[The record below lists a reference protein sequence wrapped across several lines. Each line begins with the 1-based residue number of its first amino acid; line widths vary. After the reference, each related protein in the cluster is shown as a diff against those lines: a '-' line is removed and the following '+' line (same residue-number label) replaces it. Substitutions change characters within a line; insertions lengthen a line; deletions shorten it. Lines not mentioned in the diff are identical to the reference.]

1 MTFKVILKINST
13 KSPLFKITTNIE
25 KWRFNIPIK
34 NSICNMKKLSVLL
47 LFLAGSLSPLS
58 AQHFKSTD
66 ALTQNRKIKKGVL
79 SNGMTYYIY
88 NTDVNKNT
96 ASYYIIQNVGSILE
110 NDQQKGLAH
119 FLEHM
124 AFNGT
129 KHFEG
134 KGILNT
140 LQKQGALFGKNINA
154 YTSFDETVYN
164 LDNIPSQDPSVV
176 DTCLLVLHD
185 WSNCLSLTNDEI
197 DAERG
202 VITEEWR
209 TRQDARQR
217 VLNQLLPF
225 QYNNSIYAQRIPIGD
240 MNIVKNFDYK
250 VLKDFYKDWYRPD
263 LQAIVIVGDVNP
275 AEIEIKIKKLFADI
289 PAVQNP
295 KKRFEVAIPENET
308 PAFKLAVDK
317 EISTYSIEFVV
328 RHTAEKPTGTYAD
341 LESFTLRNVAFSLM
355 NNRLSEMAEN
365 KECNF
370 KAAQVGYMNFT
381 RLNDILYIRVS
392 PKPNKNEIGFKTV
405 MDEWIRAC
413 KFGFSKGEIEREVA
427 KNISF
432 FQDYVEKENEISH
445 KSVIQMIKD
454 DYLKHETII
463 DPKSEFEMVKDILK
477 NLDSKKLQAVLNKL
491 YSNKNRLVTVVGA
504 DGENNLQ
511 KEQAFDI
518 ITKAENDTTLQPYV
532 DSFVGKSLM
541 ENVVLKPGKIVSEQK
556 NAPIDAITYTL
567 SNGVKVHYKFADK
580 NKKDVRLRA
589 ESFGGVSLYDPKD
602 IPSASRVASL
612 ATMSGIGS
620 LSNKDLE
627 KVMAGKTANASVH
640 IGSFTEMILGSA
652 NVKDIETMMQ
662 LVYLRFMKPRFD
674 PEMFALM
681 KQDLQ
686 YVLKN
691 NQRDMRSKVS
701 DSLTTTIYGKNNP
714 KIRMMNQQFIDDL
727 SFDKMKSIYQERF
740 ADVANFDF
748 FLVGDVTP
756 EVLKPLLEKY
766 IASIEGIKR
775 KESFKD
781 NTVAWV
787 SNKIDKDVFLKLE
800 TPKSSVKIQYL
811 DDFTYNQKNRII
823 AGFLGDV
830 LKLRYTESLR
840 EKEGGTYGAQ
850 VVSSLGKLPVPAV
863 SLSITFDCDATK
875 VEHLLPIVY
884 QEIEKIKRGDIVYED
899 LEKTKTNYIKSRIDS
914 KDFNNYSMDLAYN
927 YFINNYNMDDP
938 KNYEDIVKS
947 ITKKDIQDFANSFF
961 KNAKTYEV
969 VYKPLL

>member
-1 MTFKVILKINST
+1 MNS
-13 KSPLFKITTNIE
+13 PFFKITTTNE
-25 KWRFNIPIK
+25 EWRFNISIK
-34 NSICNMKKLSVLL
+34 YITCNMKKLSIMC
-47 LFLAGSLSPLS
+47 LFLVGSLASLS
-58 AQHFKSTD
+58 AQDFKTTD
-66 ALTQNRKIKKGVL
+66 PIAQNKKIKKGVL

-88 NTDVNKNT
+88 PTDVNKNT

-164 LDNIPSQDPSVV
+164 LDNIPSKDGSVV

-217 VLNQLLPF
+217 VLNQLLPY

-240 MNIVKNFDYK
+240 MNIVKNFDYQ

-263 LQAIVIVGDVNP
+263 LQAIAIVGDVNP
-275 AEIEIKIKKLFADI
+275 TEIEAKIKKLFADI

-308 PAFKLAVDK
+308 PTFKLAVDK
-317 EISTYSIEFVV
+317 EISTYGIELMI
-328 RHTAEKPTGTYAD
+328 RHVAEKPTGTFAD
-341 LESFTLRNVAFSLM
+341 LEKYMQRSIAFTLL
-355 NNRLSEMAEN
+355 NNRLSEMTEK
-365 KECNF
+365 KECTFKDAQTGYRNF
-370 KAAQVGYMNFT
+370 S
-381 RLNDILYIRVS
+381 RLNDILYIRVA
-392 PKPNKNEIGFKTV
+392 PKPYQNEVAFTAV
-405 MDEWIRAC
+405 MNEWMRAC
-413 KFGFSKGEIEREVA
+413 KFGFSKGEIERAVA
-427 KNISF
+427 NNISYY
-432 FQDYVEKENEISH
+432 QNYVDNENEISH
-445 KSVIQMIKD
+445 KSVIGMVKD
-454 DYLKHETII
+454 DYLKHEII
-463 DPKSEFEMVKDILK
+463 SDPQAEFDMVKVILK
-477 NLDSKKLQAVLNKL
+477 NLDTKVLQAQLNQLYSKK
-491 YSNKNRLVTVVGA
+491 NRVVTVVDA
-504 DGENNLQ
+504 EGESNLKQ
-511 KEQAFDI
+511 EQAFDI
-518 ITKAENDTTLQPYV
+518 ISKAENNSTLEPYV

-541 ENVVLKPGKIVSEQK
+541 GDVVLKPGKIVSEQK
-556 NAPIDAITYTL
+556 TTEIDATTYTL

-580 NKKDVRLRA
+580 NKKDVKLKA
-589 ESFGGVSLYDPKD
+589 ESFGGSSLYDPKD
-602 IPSASRVASL
+602 MPSVSRATTL
-612 ATMSGIGS
+612 ARMSGLGT
-620 LSNKDLE
+620 LSSTDMD
-627 KVMAGKTANASVH
+627 KVLTGKTAGASAQ
-640 IGSFTEMILGSA
+640 IDNFTETVSGSA

-681 KQDLQ
+681 KQDMQ
-686 YVLKN
+686 QVLKN
-691 NQRDMRSKVS
+691 NQRDMRSKFS
-701 DSLTTTIYGKNNP
+701 DSLTNAVYGKNNP

-748 FLVGDVTP
+748 YIVGDVTP

-766 IASIEGIKR
+766 IASIEGVKR
-775 KESFKD
+775 KENFKD

-787 SNKIDKDVFLKLE
+787 SDKIDKDIFLKLE
-800 TPKSSVKIQYL
+800 TPKSSVKIQYME
-811 DDFTYNQKNRII
+811 DFTYTQKNRII
-823 AGFLGDV
+823 AAFLGDI

-850 VVSSLGKLPVPAV
+850 VYSTLGKLPIPAV
-863 SLSITFDCDATK
+863 SLSIAFDCDANK

-884 QEIEKIKRGDIVYED
+884 QEMEKIKKGEILNED

-914 KDFNNYSMDLAYN
+914 KDFNTYSMDLVYN
-927 YFINNYNMDDP
+927 YFHNNYNMNDP
-938 KNYEDIVKS
+938 KNYENIINA
-947 ITKKDIQDFANSFF
+947 ITVKDIQDFANSFF
-961 KNAKTYEV
+961 KKAKTYEV